1 MGNLIK
7 KPSEMQGKRNIAV
20 LIYGQPGAGKT
31 TLGESAPTPVL
42 FDYDQGAYRTNG
54 AHQVPTFS
62 PQSWEQTAQA
72 IDEIL
77 QEMPECE
84 TVIIDT
90 VGKMLDYMSE
100 YIVRTDPKKAKLDG
114 SLSLPGY
121 GTRKQMFIDFIHRM
135 QMLGKNVV
143 FVAHEREE
151 KRGEETVKRPE
162 IGGSSANDLIKEL
175 DLVGYVQMIGSERTI
190 SFNPTEQFY
199 AKNTCNLEPFMK
211 LPVTVDRNGVAVG
224 NNDFMAKII
233 DRFRTSQEAKAKL
246 TADFDRLVAD
256 INERVEAC
264 ETADDLNTLAAE
276 FGAPEFG
283 HIYNSKLL
291 AGQALRDKAAAL
303 GAKFNKVKK
312 CYEGPEPAK
321 PAETPAAESP
331 EKASLAPADGAE
343 APAGSAGLFDGEK
356 APKNA

>member
-31 TLGESAPTPVL
+31 TLGESAPNPVL
-42 FDYDQGAYRTNG
+42 FDYDRGAYRTNG

-62 PQSWEQTAQA
+62 PESWEQTSQA

-84 TVIIDT
+84 TIVIDT
-90 VGKMLDYMSE
+90 VGKMLDYMAE
-100 YIVRTDPKKAKLDG
+100 YITRTDPKKKKLDG

-143 FVAHEREE
+143 FIAHEKEE

-190 SFNPTEQFY
+190 SFNPTESFY
-199 AKNTCNLEPFMK
+199 AKNTCNLEPYMK
-211 LPVTVDRNGVAVG
+211 LPVTVDRSGVAVG
-224 NNDFMAKII
+224 NNDFMGKII
-233 DRFRTSQEAKAKL
+233 ERFRESQELKAKV
-246 TADFDRLVAD
+246 TAAFDSLVSE
-256 INERVEAC
+256 IYERVAAC
-264 ETADDLNTLAAE
+264 ETADDLNALAAE
-276 FGAPEFG
+276 FGSPDFI

-291 AGQALRDKAAAL
+291 AGQALRAQAQML
-303 GAKFNKVKK
+303 GATWNKVMKR
-312 CYEGPEPAK
+312 YECPA
-321 PAETPAAESP
+321 PAEAPQ
-331 EKASLAPADGAE
+331 APAD
-343 APAGSAGLFDGEK
+343 APQAPVDSPASPETENASKK
-356 APKNA
+356 A

>member
-1 MGNLIK
+1 MGTLIK
-7 KPSEMQGKRNIAV
+7 RPSELKAKKTIAV

-31 TLGESAPTPVL
+31 TLGESAPNAVL

-62 PQSWEQTAQA
+62 PESWEQTDQA
-72 IDEIL
+72 IEEIKA
-77 QEMPECE
+77 EMPECE
-84 TVIIDT
+84 TIVIDT
-90 VGKMLDYMSE
+90 VGKMLDYMAE
-100 YIVRTDPKKAKLDG
+100 YITRTDPKKKKLDG

-143 FVAHEREE
+143 FIAHEKEE

-190 SFNPTEQFY
+190 SFNPTESFY
-199 AKNTCNLEPFMK
+199 AKNTCNLEPYMK
-211 LPVTVDRNGVAVG
+211 LPVTVDRNGLAVG
-224 NNDFMAKII
+224 NNDFMARII
-233 DRFRTSQEAKAKL
+233 ARFQGTQESKMRL
-246 TADFDRLVAD
+246 TADFDRLVSD

-264 ETADDLNTLAAE
+264 ESADDLNTLAAE
-276 FGAPEFG
+276 FGAPEFV

-291 AGQALRDKAAAL
+291 AGQALRDRAAAL
-303 GAKFNKVKK
+303 GAKWNKVKK
-312 CYEGPEPAK
+312 CYEGPEPPK
-321 PAETPAAESP
+321 QEETPEASSP
-331 EKASLAPADGAE
+331 EKAVSGPADAPE
-343 APAGSAGLFDGEK
+343 ASEGSPGLFSGQN
-356 APKNA
+356 APENA

>member
-31 TLGESAPTPVL
+31 TLGESAPNPVL

-62 PQSWEQTAQA
+62 PQNWEQTAQA

-114 SLSLPGY
+114 SLSLQGY

-143 FVAHEREE
+143 FVAHEKEE
-151 KRGEETVKRPE
+151 KRGDETVKRPE

-233 DRFRTSQEAKAKL
+233 ECFRTSQEAKAKL
-246 TADFDRLVAD
+246 TADFDRLMAD

-264 ETADDLNTLAAE
+264 ESADDLNTLATE

-321 PAETPAAESP
+321 PAEAPAEKSP
-331 EKASLAPADGAE
+331 EKATHAPADGSE
-343 APAGSAGLFDGEK
+343 APAGSAGLFGEEK
-356 APKNA
+356 PSENA